1 MDQRAPQKDQIL
13 SYLDSLVSRMMV
25 QAADFSDL
33 DYRIYPGSAAGRSF
47 VIEVSK
53 GRYSQSV
60 VVDPLTVQRIEK
72 GQSDPNLNREV
83 RVAMLTVLRL
93 AEERK

>member
-1 MDQRAPQKDQIL
+1 MDQRAPQKNQVL
-13 SYLDSLVSRMMV
+13 SQLENLVSRMIV

-33 DYRIYPGSAAGRSF
+33 DYRVYPISAAGRSF

-60 VVDPLTVQRIEK
+60 VVDPLTVQHIEK
-72 GQSDPNLNREV
+72 GQSDANLIREV
-83 RVAMLTVLRL
+83 RAAMLTVTRL